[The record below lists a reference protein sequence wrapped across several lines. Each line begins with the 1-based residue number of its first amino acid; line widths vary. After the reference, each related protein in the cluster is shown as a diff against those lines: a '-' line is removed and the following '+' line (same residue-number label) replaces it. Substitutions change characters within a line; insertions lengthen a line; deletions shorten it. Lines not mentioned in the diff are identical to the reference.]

1 MLNSGIY
8 IHVPFCRKKCLYC
21 DFFSGGVAAADWGAF
36 ASAVKSEFHVR
47 QNELISPPDTLY
59 IGGGTPSIMPLDIF
73 RDILSSIM
81 EKSFISDS
89 EMEITMEVNPDDVNP
104 HNSKEW
110 KNAGITRI
118 SMGVQSF
125 VDSELHGIG
134 RRHDSEKAIAAFDIL
149 RESFDNISLD
159 LMFGLPGQT
168 IESWQYSVG
177 KSMELSPEHLSAYSL
192 MFEEGTPF
200 TILRDQGRLSFPD
213 DACNMEMWKFL
224 SDTLVENGFTQY
236 EISNYCKPGFE
247 SKHNSKYWKQAPYL
261 GLGPAAH
268 SYDGCKVR
276 RFNPGDINGYI
287 KCFNSAEGKTGIFYK
302 EETLNEEELSEE
314 YILTRMRMKEGIR
327 LEEYRN
333 RFGEEKSR
341 RLYRNALKIKA
352 GGLISLDKESISLS
366 KKGIML
372 SDSVITELAM

>member
-21 DFFSGGVAAADWGAF
+21 DFFSGGEAAADWRAF
-36 ASAVKSEFHVR
+36 ASAVKSEFDVR
-47 QNELISPPDTLY
+47 QHELLSPPDTLY
-59 IGGGTPSIMPLDIF
+59 IGGGTPSILPLDMF

-89 EMEITMEVNPDDVNP
+89 DMEITMEVNPDDVNLF
-104 HNSKEW
+104 NAKEW
-110 KNAGITRI
+110 KSAGITRI

-125 VDSELHGIG
+125 VDSELNGIG
-134 RRHDSEKAIAAFDIL
+134 RKHNSEKAIAAFEIL
-149 RESFDNISLD
+149 REFFDNISLD

-177 KSMELSPEHLSAYSL
+177 RAVELSPEHLSAYSL

-200 TILRDQGRLSFPD
+200 TVLRDKGRLSFPD

-224 SDTLVENGFTQY
+224 SDTLVENGFSQY
-236 EISNYCKPGFE
+236 EISNYCKAGFE

-261 GLGPAAH
+261 GLGPSAH
-268 SYDGCKVR
+268 SYDGGRIR
-276 RFNPGDINGYI
+276 RFNPADIKGYI
-287 KCFNSAEGKTGIFYK
+287 KYYNNSKERAGVFYD
-302 EETLNEEELSEE
+302 EEKLNEEELSDE
-314 YILTRMRMKEGIR
+314 YILTRMRMKEGINF
-327 LEEYRN
+327 EEYRK
-333 RFGEEKSR
+333 RFGEEKCK
-341 RLYRNALKIKA
+341 RLYGNAIKIMD
-352 GGLISLDKESISLS
+352 GGLICLDGKSVSLS
-366 KKGIML
+366 KQGIMV